1 MLYMPVPVRASE
13 HYFIA
18 LCVLAYLGILFLVLK
33 TFQYN
38 KDKFEN

>member
-1 MLYMPVPVRASE
+1 MLYLPVPGKAAE

-18 LCVLAYLGILFLVLK
+18 LGALAYLGILFLVLK